1 MDVTAYKAFVNQ
13 PWGKLYYDIL
23 FAQLAH
29 IKNKEVLDFGS
40 GFGLVAN
47 FLAQNN

>member
-29 IKNKEVLDFGS
+29 MG
-40 GFGLVAN
+40 
-47 FLAQNN
+47 